1 MSDDI
6 KLDDDGNIIEPQVK
20 TDAKGRWVK
29 GTPSPNKFGRAGKS
43 GKASSNKLNKAKQT
57 AALNKYG
64 LSALDAIMRIAKQ
77 AEKDDNPKLAITGYT
92 FVADQWSKALTN
104 QERMQLELKKLNK
117 ALEAEQQDDDNS
129 EELQGAILNFQSFT
143 GTDN

>member
-6 KLDDDGNIIEPQVK
+6 KLSDDGEIIEPEIK
-20 TDAKGRWVK
+20 RNADGTFKKGYC
-29 GTPSPNKFGRAGKS
+29 PNLGGRGGKK

-92 FVADQWSKALTN
+92 FVADQWAKALTN

-117 ALEAEQQDDDNS
+117 ALQDDEDNKDDAES
-129 EELQGAILNFQSFT
+129 AAIYQPIFQTYT

>member
-6 KLDDDGNIIEPQVK
+6 KLSDDGEIIEPEIK
-20 TDAKGRWVK
+20 RNADGTFKKGVC
-29 GTPSPNKFGRAGKS
+29 PNKFGRAGKK

-64 LSALDAIMRIAKQ
+64 LSALDAIMKIAKKEEQ
-77 AEKDDNPKLAITGYT
+77 AGNMKTALSGYT
-92 FVADQWSKALTN
+92 FVADQWAKALTN

>member
-64 LSALDAIMRIAKQ
+64 LSALDAIMRIAKKEEQ
-77 AEKDDNPKLAITGYT
+77 AGNMKTALAGYT
-92 FVADQWSKALTN
+92 FCAAEWSKALQN

-117 ALEAEQQDDDNS
+117 ALESEQQDDDNS
-129 EELQGAILNFQSFT
+129 EELQGAILNFQSFN